1 MTAQEVL
8 KSIGTCEPARK
19 WVGCKSIKTAW
30 AKCERG
36 DWLAWVCGKML
47 DRREL
52 VGLLGEL
59 VSGTPRRDGRTVRD
73 LLTDPRSIAALDA
86 CAAYARGDLTAAELH
101 AAATAYAATAATA
114 DAYAAAAYA
123 AYATAATAD
132 AYAAAAAT
140 AYAATAATA
149 DAYAAAAAAAYAA
162 AYAAYATAATA
173 DAYAAA
179 AAAAYA
185 ATATAFA
192 AAAAA
197 APCAETWQSD
207 FIRARVS
214 WARVEAKI
222 KELEAAE

>member
-101 AAATAYAATAATA
+101 ATATAYAATAATA
-114 DAYAAAAYA
+114 DA
-123 AYATAATAD
+123 
-132 AYAAAAAT
+132 
-140 AYAATAATA
+140 
-149 DAYAAAAAAAYAA
+149 
-162 AYAAYATAATA
+162 
-173 DAYAAA
+173 
-179 AAAAYA
+179 
-185 ATATAFA
+185 FA

-197 APCAETWQSD
+197 TPCAETWQSD

>member
-8 KSIGTCEPARK
+8 KSIGACKPARK
-19 WVGCKSIKTAW
+19 WVGRKSIKTAW

-101 AAATAYAATAATA
+101 ATA
-114 DAYAAAAYA
+114 D
-123 AYATAATAD
+123 
-132 AYAAAAAT
+132 
-140 AYAATAATA
+140 
-149 DAYAAAAAAAYAA
+149 AAYAA
-162 AYAAYATAATA
+162 ATATA

-185 ATATAFA
+185 ATAAAFA

-197 APCAETWQSD
+197 TPCAETWQSD